1 MKRIADKHLSET
13 DKSFSATLIQWQKQ
27 HGRHQLPWQQ
37 TRDAYRI
44 WLSEIMLQQTQVATV
59 IPYYARFLEKFP
71 DVSALAAAPSEE
83 VMSLWAG
90 LGYYTRARNLHRC
103 AQTVVSE
110 HGALFPSD
118 TEQLS
123 ALPGI
128 GPSTAAAIAAFAYGA
143 RAAIL
148 DGNVKR
154 VFCRVFGIEGFPGQ
168 ASIEKMLWQRASSLL
183 PDKDIESYTQ
193 GLMDLGAT
201 LCTRNRPQCAT
212 CPMQARCVAYAT
224 GRTAELPVRKPKK
237 QVPEKSTVML
247 LVQHE
252 GEILLEQRPPEG
264 IWGGL
269 LSLPELLR
277 LQEETS
283 SAEAATLSKVQ
294 AALNEKNKKQHQEKR
309 SDIQKDKKRD
319 QLIKQQQEQERER
332 EQQQEQEQELSDAVM
347 LALASFGKIK
357 QIDMLPAFTHSFTH
371 YKLTV
376 LPVRIQLSRR
386 YLMAAQG
393 TYQWRTNESMS
404 EAALPAPVKKLLMAL

>member
-1 MKRIADKHLSET
+1 M
-13 DKSFSATLIQWQKQ
+13 
-27 HGRHQLPWQQ
+27 
-37 TRDAYRI
+37 
-44 WLSEIMLQQTQVATV
+44 
-59 IPYYARFLEKFP
+59 
-71 DVSALAAAPSEE
+71 
-83 VMSLWAG
+83 
-90 LGYYTRARNLHRC
+90 
-103 AQTVVSE
+103 
-110 HGALFPSD
+110 
-118 TEQLS
+118 
-123 ALPGI
+123 
-128 GPSTAAAIAAFAYGA
+128 
-143 RAAIL
+143 
-148 DGNVKR
+148 KR

-168 ASIEKMLWQRASSLL
+168 AGIEKMLWQRASSLL

-212 CPMQARCVAYAT
+212 CPMHARCVAYAT

-332 EQQQEQEQELSDAVM
+332 EQQQQEQELSDAVM